1 MTTAE
6 NPLVHVENL
15 EVAYGSLSVL
25 EDVSVDI
32 SRGEFVGLVGPN
44 GAGKTTLL
52 RALSGAIT
60 PSSGRVRIDG
70 TRIDAVNS
78 RASSRLVGVVP
89 QNTSLSFSFD
99 VRSVVEMGRYAHRSR
114 FAPPSQADRE
124 HVDRAL
130 ERTRTLQFADRQ
142 IDAVSGGERQRVL
155 LARAIAQDTPLLL
168 LDEPTASLDVN
179 HQVETLELARDLIDD
194 GRTIVA
200 AIHDLDLAARYC
212 DRLLLVADGAICADG
227 DPDTVLTAD
236 MLDQTFDANATVTRN
251 PVTGTTSVTAF
262 PHQTTPDGESLESAL
277 DGRRVHVLGTGQPAV
292 GACSRLERAGVT
304 VSAGP
309 APAGG
314 VVEDVAERLSL
325 VCVTTEP
332 FSPVT
337 DDAREETGGLIE
349 SADVTVLA
357 GFDLSA
363 GNQRLLEVIDPADPL
378 VAVETG
384 IDRSF
389 AGPEATARYRQVLD
403 SALEATPETLLEA
416 TAEVLRAGGQVTKD
430 SSEELDGDGETS
442 TEELV
447 DDGEPST
454 HDHGGEPDQR
464 DATWSPIDSRT
475 DD

>member
-1 MTTAE
+1 MTGAAH
-6 NPLVHVENL
+6 PLVDVENL
-15 EVAYGSLSVL
+15 EVAYGSLTVL

-32 SRGEFVGLVGPN
+32 PRGEFVGLVGPN

-52 RALSGAIT
+52 RALSGAIS

-70 TRIDAVNS
+70 TCIDTVSS

-130 ERTRTLQFADRQ
+130 ERTRTHQFADRQ

-212 DRLLLVADGAICADG
+212 DRLLLVADGAIRADG
-227 DPDTVLTAD
+227 DPDSVLTAD
-236 MLDQTFDANATVTRN
+236 MLEQTFDANATVTRN

-262 PHQTTPDGESLESAL
+262 PRPETSVDGESLESAL
-277 DGRRVHVLGTGQPAV
+277 DGRRVHVLGTGQPAAGV
-292 GACSRLERAGVT
+292 CTRLERTGAT
-304 VSAGP
+304 VSTGP

-314 VVEDVAERLSL
+314 VVHDVAERLSL
-325 VCVTTEP
+325 ECVTTEP

-337 DDAREETGGLIE
+337 DDAREQIGGLIE
-349 SADVTVLA
+349 TADVTVLA

-363 GNQRLLEVIDPADPL
+363 GNQRLLEVIDPADRL

-389 AGPEATARYRQVLD
+389 AGPEATVRYRQVLD

-416 TAEVLRAGGQVTKD
+416 TAEVLQAGDQEGND
-430 SSEELDGDGETS
+430 STAEPTNDRETS
-442 TEELV
+442 A
-447 DDGEPST
+447 DD
-454 HDHGGEPDQR
+454 GGEPDQN
-464 DATWSPIDSRT
+464 DVTWPSIDSRT